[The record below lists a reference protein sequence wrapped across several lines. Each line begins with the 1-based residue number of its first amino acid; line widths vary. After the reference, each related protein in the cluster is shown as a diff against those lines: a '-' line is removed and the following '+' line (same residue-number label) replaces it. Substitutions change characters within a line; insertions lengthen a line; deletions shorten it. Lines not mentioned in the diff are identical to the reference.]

1 MRGETNVALVTQ
13 HPTLGRR
20 WLIGDGNA
28 VSVLYT
34 ENETNYER
42 AFGVKNPRPFVKDA
56 FGRYLINNDPTA
68 INPKR
73 TGHESGVPIHLGDRA
88 RRDATRSACA

>member
-1 MRGETNVALVTQ
+1 MVTQ

-28 VSVLYT
+28 MSMLYT

-42 AFGVKNPRPFVKDA
+42 AFGVKNPRPYVKDA
-56 FGRYLINNDPTA
+56 FGRYPDQQRSDRDQSEAHRHQGGVPVHA
-68 INPKR
+68 RSSSPARPKR
-73 TGHESGVPIHLGDRA
+73 F
-88 RRDATRSACA
+88 ACA